1 VQEEDDFEDEPI
13 ELAPSRIEKALRFPL
28 AALPFGGIVLE
39 LLDLAHEQNDSA
51 IAQTVGEII
60 AGTGAELLTQRIRDD
75 SEVRAT
81 VIEALTAAGRTG
93 LEAKRRTLSKLVT
106 AAILDDARVD
116 EAQLLIL
123 ALRDLE
129 GPHIRALTRAARAQG
144 VDVTSWGESRNKER
158 SSVVTAVD
166 AVLAAEPTAVIAT
179 LLRTGAITQDG
190 MIGQYLSGGSALV
203 RIRRPHS
210 CHYCVPIN
218 HRGMCP
224 LPRPHRRSGV
234 RVRQRPAAI
243 M

>member
-1 VQEEDDFEDEPI
+1 M
-13 ELAPSRIEKALRFPL
+13 ELAPSRIEKALRLPL
-28 AALPFGGIVLE
+28 AALPFGGIILE
-39 LLDLAHEQNDSA
+39 LLDLAHEQYDSA

-75 SEVRAT
+75 PEVRAT
-81 VIEALTAAGRTG
+81 VIEALSAAGRTG
-93 LEAKRRTLSKLVT
+93 LEAKRRALSRLVK

-190 MIGQYLSGGSALV
+190 MTYATLRANRVTDFGLALLDYLVEGEPGHTRATGPG
-203 RIRRPHS
+203 R
-210 CHYCVPIN
+210 
-218 HRGMCP
+218 
-224 LPRPHRRSGV
+224 
-234 RVRQRPAAI
+234 
-243 M
+243 